1 MSYSLA
7 LKPIIKSPELPQLL
21 GELNQY
27 WADEQNRRLD
37 FYNWVTPE
45 MKAEFIEGEIVV
57 HSPVR
62 STHNIVL
69 VNIVTDAK
77 NLLRKIKSGYLG
89 VEKIMTR
96 LTRNDYEPDI
106 CYFRAEKSKDFKG
119 DQTIFPAPDF
129 IVEILS
135 NSTEDRDRGVKF
147 QDYEAHGVEEYWI
160 IDPDLGVVEQYILHK
175 KGKKQK
181 YLLEFKGDSGI
192 LKSQVLEGLEIDIE
206 TLFEE

>member
-21 GELNQY
+21 DELNQF

-45 MKAEFIEGEIVV
+45 MKAEFVEGEILV

-62 STHNIVL
+62 SKHNIVL
-69 VNIVTDAK
+69 INIVTDAK
-77 NLLRKIKSGYLG
+77 NLLRKIKTGYLG

-96 LTRNDYEPDI
+96 FTRNDYEPDI
-106 CYFRAEKSKDFKG
+106 CYFRAEKSKTFKD
-119 DQTIFPAPDF
+119 DQTIFPTPDF
-129 IVEILS
+129 IVKILS

-147 QDYEAHGVEEYWI
+147 QDYQAHGVEEYWI
-160 IDPDLGVVEQYILHK
+160 IDPDLGIVEQYILQK
-175 KGKKQK
+175 KGKKQI
-181 YLLEFKGDSGI
+181 YFLAFKGDSGI